1 MGKTGWGC
9 AAAGAPRLLD
19 RVGNRKTEMEL
30 MSEDGARK
38 RPGVLVSMSGLALW
52 GIFGCAVVVMAVAG
66 AGWDHAGRA
75 GEEPQAG
82 GSSRDW
88 LLWGGPHRDFIAP
101 STGLASTWPAS
112 GPRKLWSRALG
123 DGYSSIAVEG
133 TTLYT
138 TYRRGSDDVITAL
151 DSRTRTSIWEYT
163 YAAKFQS
170 SYAEA
175 VGPGPYAMPQVVGD
189 RIVTASGTGI
199 IHSLDKKT
207 GRPIWSHDLYKE
219 FGGTFLEF
227 GYSCHALPY
236 KDTLILLAGGHGS
249 GALAFRQSDG
259 AVVWK
264 GLDFQN
270 AHSSPLLIEVDGQP
284 QVVALLA
291 FEVVGFSPDTGQLL
305 WRHPH
310 NTQNGLAISTPV
322 WAPGN
327 LLFISSAYEGGSR
340 VLELH
345 QSGGKTTI
353 KELWYNQRLKSHFGT
368 VIRLGDY
375 VYFSSGHDGPALMTC
390 VKLRTGEI
398 AWQERGFAKA
408 QLLAADREW
417 ILVDEDGTLALVEPT
432 PAEFRVQTR
441 TAMLE
446 HISWT
451 APTLSGTTLYL
462 RDRHSVMALDLS
474 GK

>member
-1 MGKTGWGC
+1 
-9 AAAGAPRLLD
+9 
-19 RVGNRKTEMEL
+19 
-30 MSEDGARK
+30 
-38 RPGVLVSMSGLALW
+38 
-52 GIFGCAVVVMAVAG
+52 
-66 AGWDHAGRA
+66 
-75 GEEPQAG
+75 
-82 GSSRDW
+82 
-88 LLWGGPHRDFIAP
+88 
-101 STGLASTWPAS
+101 
-112 GPRKLWSRALG
+112 
-123 DGYSSIAVEG
+123 
-133 TTLYT
+133 
-138 TYRRGSDDVITAL
+138 
-151 DSRTRTSIWEYT
+151 
-163 YAAKFQS
+163 
-170 SYAEA
+170 
-175 VGPGPYAMPQVVGD
+175 MPQVVGD
-189 RIVTASGTGI
+189 RIVTASGTGK

-207 GRPIWSHDLYKE
+207 GRPVWSHDLYKE

-236 KDTLILLAGGHGS
+236 KDTLILLAGGQGS
-249 GALAFRQSDG
+249 AVVAFRQSDG

-270 AHSSPLLIEVDGQP
+270 AHSSPLLIDVDGQA

-291 FEVVGFSPDTGQLL
+291 FEVIGFDPDSGRLL

-310 NTQNGLAISTPV
+310 NTEHGLAISTPV

-345 QSGGKTTI
+345 QSAGKTTV

-368 VIRLGDY
+368 AIRQGDY

-398 AWQERGFAKA
+398 AWQQRGFAKA
-408 QLLAADREW
+408 QLLGADDKL
-417 ILVDEDGTLALVEPT
+417 ILVDEDGTLALVEPS
-432 PAEFRVQTR
+432 PAELRVR
-441 TAMLE
+441 ARAPLLE

-451 APTLSGTTLYL
+451 PPTLSRTILYL
-462 RDRHSVMALDLS
+462 RDRHNLMALDLS